1 MNQAE
6 KDKLSKY
13 GKVVWDFANAKTT
26 DDVLISFF
34 YNLQS
39 AFNFSSDFKERALL
53 QYPTKKLTID
63 TLSSSEYDLLKMLL
77 RRDKILKSCNE
88 LLCVFNEFISI
99 GKYDPVNFMFTI
111 DEQFA
116 EFSNPIDGTYSL
128 IKTNSIL
135 IPSKNIEAYINNIQ
149 LTEIAKEE
157 VKIRVVPGKD
167 IKTVLKKNIKALI
180 AMCHEI
186 EDFKKE
192 ATNRFAEVEKIA
204 GFYPKIFKIHDH
216 LKAIQR
222 ELKTTLLEIIEAE
235 QAYESERF
243 KRALEIYNSNF
254 KKIYTVTNNK
264 IVEFDTFNER
274 FFLGSLN
281 EYIFN
286 VAINF
291 CLIGYL
297 KNPEYLGKERLTI
310 CQKCHCIFSKSRL
323 NSQQHYCPV
332 CSRKNKMTKEE
343 RAKYMAGWRKEQK
356 KRQEKDKKRRL
367 DKEISNLLAEGIKP
381 KEAQELAELKIKDK

>member
-192 ATNRFAEVEKIA
+192 ATRRSAKDNSI
-204 GFYPKIFKIHDH
+204 P
-216 LKAIQR
+216 
-222 ELKTTLLEIIEAE
+222 
-235 QAYESERF
+235 ER
-243 KRALEIYNSNF
+243 
-254 KKIYTVTNNK
+254 
-264 IVEFDTFNER
+264 D
-274 FFLGSLN
+274 
-281 EYIFN
+281 
-286 VAINF
+286 
-291 CLIGYL
+291 
-297 KNPEYLGKERLTI
+297 
-310 CQKCHCIFSKSRL
+310 
-323 NSQQHYCPV
+323 
-332 CSRKNKMTKEE
+332 
-343 RAKYMAGWRKEQK
+343 
-356 KRQEKDKKRRL
+356 
-367 DKEISNLLAEGIKP
+367 
-381 KEAQELAELKIKDK
+381 